1 MDSRSGPLQTGRE
14 NDENTLRED
23 GISLI
28 FERRTVL
35 LAGLGLA
42 GACAS
47 TPWSPPVPGTFR
59 VVEHQPIEVRDG
71 VRLSARLWL
80 PEGDAR
86 VPAVLE
92 CVPYRKRDLYRG
104 ADDLWG
110 PQLAATGIAF
120 VRLDVRGS
128 GESDGVLTDE
138 YSEAE
143 LADCEDVIAW
153 LARQDWCNGAV
164 GMRGISWGGINA
176 LQVAARQ
183 PPALRAIMPMGT
195 CDRRYTD
202 DAHYVGGS
210 LAHTNFQWG
219 ALFKKVMAGPPDPL
233 IHGERWREMWRA
245 RLEAT
250 PPMLATWLTHQR
262 EDAYWKRGS
271 VFEAHGDVAVPAY
284 VVSGWSDTY
293 ATPGLR
299 MFANMRAPAKALIG
313 PWGHTYPY
321 TAAQGLDWAHEEVRW
336 WRQWLMGEDTG
347 IMDEPRLRLFMP
359 EATASEG
366 GPIPGRWIGEQA
378 WPPKTST
385 RSLFL
390 NAGTLE
396 TQAKAGAPL
405 VHRDRGVVGAT
416 KPEWLDRLPI
426 EQSHDDRLSAVFDA
440 APLDEAMEIAGEPE
454 LTLHVA
460 ADRPV
465 ARVVVRLCDVRD
477 DGKSW
482 LVTWA
487 ALNLTRRESMS
498 EPSPLEPGRVYAVKL
513 KLRPT
518 AYRFRAGSRVRLSIS
533 EGFWPML
540 WPSPEMPSLT
550 LPMGLSTLSL
560 PVRAT
565 DVDAHFPI
573 AQHGGGDP
581 APDYAPATP
590 DTSGRIVL
598 THTQPE
604 VAYPVAGAD
613 GIILSTSA
621 EESSEMVAGGPLS
634 CRWRQVTR
642 SGWKRGDW
650 ECGVEASYELTADAS
665 SFRIV
670 ETLRATQ
677 SGREV
682 FARESDQRI
691 PRDLM

>member
-1 MDSRSGPLQTGRE
+1 MSAFFDRRS
-14 NDENTLRED
+14 
-23 GISLI
+23 
-28 FERRTVL
+28 VL
-35 LAGLGLA
+35 LAGLGMA
-42 GACAS
+42 GACAAG
-47 TPWSPPVPGTFR
+47 PWSPPPTGTLR
-59 VVEHQPIEVRDG
+59 VVEHQPIPVRDG

-80 PEGDAR
+80 PDGDVRA
-86 VPAVLE
+86 PAVLE
-92 CVPYRKRDLYRG
+92 TVPYRKRDLYRG

-110 PQLAATGIAF
+110 PQLASNGIAF

-128 GESDGVLTDE
+128 GESEGVLTDE

-176 LQVAARQ
+176 LQVAARR

-210 LAHTNFQWG
+210 VAHTNFQWG
-219 ALFKKVMAGPPDPL
+219 ALFKKVMAGPPDPA
-233 IHGERWREMWRA
+233 IHGERWRDMWRA

-250 PPMLATWLTHQR
+250 PPILATWLTHQR
-262 EDAYWKRGS
+262 EDDYWKRGS
-271 VFEAHGDVAVPAY
+271 VHEAPGDVQIPAY
-284 VVSGWSDTY
+284 VVGGWSDTY
-293 ATPGLR
+293 TTPGLR
-299 MFANMRAPAKALIG
+299 TFASMSAPAKALIG

-321 TAAQGLDWAHEEVRW
+321 AAAQGLDWAHEEVRW
-336 WRQWLMGEDTG
+336 WRQWLMGESTG

-359 EATASEG
+359 EETASEG
-366 GPIPGRWIGEQA
+366 GPVPGRWVGERV
-378 WPPKTST
+378 WPPQTSART
-385 RSLFL
+385 MFL
-390 NAGTLE
+390 NAGALE
-396 TQAKAGAPL
+396 PAAKLGAPL
-405 VHRDRGVVGAT
+405 VHRDRGVVGTT

-426 EQSHDDRLSAVFDA
+426 EQSHDDALSATFDS
-440 APLDEAMEIAGEPE
+440 APLDQAMEIAGEAE
-454 LTLHVA
+454 LTLRVA
-460 ADRPV
+460 ADKPV
-465 ARVVVRLCDVRD
+465 ARVFVRLCDVRE

-487 ALNLTRRESMS
+487 ALNLTRRDTMS
-498 EPSPLEPGRVYAVKL
+498 DPSPLQPGHIYSVKL
-513 KLRPT
+513 KLRPA
-518 AYRFRAGSRVRLSIS
+518 AYHFRAGSRVRLSIS

-540 WPSPEMPSLT
+540 WPSPEIPSLT
-550 LPMGLSTLSL
+550 LPVGVSTLSL
-560 PVRAT
+560 PVRTPTA
-565 DVDAHFPI
+565 DAPFPI

-590 DTSGRIVL
+590 DASGRIML

-604 VAYPVAGAD
+604 IAYPVAGAD
-613 GIILSTSA
+613 GIILSNSG
-621 EESSEMVAGGPLS
+621 EEVSEMIAGDPLS

-642 SGWKRGDW
+642 SGWKRGEW
-650 ECGVEASYELTADAS
+650 ECAVEASYELTADAT

-670 ETLRATQ
+670 ETLRATE

-682 FARESDQRI
+682 FARDSDVRI